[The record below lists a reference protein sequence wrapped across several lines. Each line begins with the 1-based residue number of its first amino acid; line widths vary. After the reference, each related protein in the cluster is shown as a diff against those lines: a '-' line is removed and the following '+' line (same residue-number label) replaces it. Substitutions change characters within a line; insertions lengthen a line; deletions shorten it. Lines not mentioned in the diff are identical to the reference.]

1 MKLTFVNRIAIKDL
15 IPERVNMIKGM
26 LFNSMAEKV
35 DFPPEEIERHELL
48 NKETIINNITET
60 IDVVFEESELAVL
73 KERIDEVDQAGTIPL
88 QFIDSYYKIK
98 NTSV

>member
-1 MKLTFVNRIAIKDL
+1 MELTFVDRIAIKNL

-26 LFNSMAEKV
+26 LFNSIAQKV
-35 DFPPEEIERHELL
+35 DFTPEEIKRHELL
-48 NKETIINNITET
+48 NEETIINNITET

-88 QFIDSYYKIK
+88 QLIDSYCKIK